1 MQGTAGSRIAVLRRA
16 PLRPTLQHPV
26 CRRGSDC
33 EMQTLF
39 TRLADETERGAPAA
53 PNATGIFVPD
63 DDDPWVVEL

>member
-1 MQGTAGSRIAVLRRA
+1 
-16 PLRPTLQHPV
+16 
-26 CRRGSDC
+26 
-33 EMQTLF
+33 MQTLF